1 MRQLFFQDLG
11 KSSRN
16 SSLTKDLESF
26 VGLNKRGWD
35 RGHHPR
41 DGKNKGGHV
50 GHHQC
55 TGRAMSG
62 SERLDIWNGGEVGSL
77 ARKESSFR
85 LQGVL
90 NQVMSKSPLQILEQ
104 WSYVVRKFSW
114 GEDMEVSGQ
123 LGNDHRRPE
132 R

>member
-35 RGHHPR
+35 RGHQPR
-41 DGKNKGGHV
+41 DEKSKGGHV
-50 GHHQC
+50 GRHRC
-55 TGRAMSG
+55 MGRAMSG
-62 SERLDIWNGGEVGSL
+62 SEHLDIWNGGEVGSL

-90 NQVMSKSPLQILEQ
+90 NQVMSQSPLQILEQ
-104 WSYVVRKFSW
+104 WS
-114 GEDMEVSGQ
+114 
-123 LGNDHRRPE
+123 
-132 R
+132 